1 MTMSLGQLLPNLR
14 APLAAIKPVH
24 LTLDSRAVSSG
35 DVFLAIPG
43 AANDGRAFVDQA
55 LNQGAA
61 AVLADAKD
69 GYASDNERVVSVTDL
84 RTKLPELARTFYG
97 DPSRHMALVAVTGTN
112 GKTSV
117 VDYTAQLLRHMGVAT
132 GTLGTLGARLSSAI
146 KEAAN
151 TTPDVVSINRTLAQ
165 WYAQGVRHVAME
177 ASSHALD
184 QGRMAGLTVH
194 SAAFTNLS
202 RDHLDYHGSEERYAR
217 AKLQLFTEFSPSYA
231 LFNADDAVAARVAGL
246 VSCPALGIS
255 LKDPNANVYVEV
267 LSAAPLTLGLRT
279 PMGSHNFSVNLS
291 GSFNAFNAV
300 LAIMLVVSLGY
311 SLADAVQAAEQLVP
325 VAGRMQRISNNQGV
339 SVVVDYAHTPD
350 ALSRALQALRPETQ
364 GKLVVVFGCGGDRD
378 RGKRALMARAAE
390 IHADTLIVTS
400 DNPRSEDPQAIIDEV
415 VAGLRSGAQQ
425 VPDRREAIHTAL
437 GLAQPGDT
445 VLIAGKGHEDY
456 QDIAGQ
462 RLPFSDAAVAQD
474 FYGEG
479 VA

>member
-24 LTLDSRAVSSG
+24 FTLDSRAVASG
-35 DVFLAIPG
+35 DVFLAVPG
-43 AANDGRAFVDQA
+43 AANDGRAFIDQA
-55 LNQGAA
+55 LNRGAA
-61 AVLADAKD
+61 AVLADAEG
-69 GYASDNERVVSVTDL
+69 GYASDSERVVTVSDL
-84 RTKLPELARTFYG
+84 RTKLPELARSFYG

-132 GTLGTLGARLSSAI
+132 GTLGTLGARLGSAI
-146 KEAAN
+146 TEAAN
-151 TTPDVVSINRTLAQ
+151 TTPDVVSINRTLAG
-165 WYAQGVRHVAME
+165 WLAGGVRHVAME

-184 QGRMAGLTVH
+184 QGRMAGLAVH

-202 RDHLDYHGSEERYAR
+202 RDHLDYHGNEAHYAQ
-217 AKLQLFTEFSPSYA
+217 AKLQLFTEFSVSYA
-231 LFNADDAVAARVAGL
+231 LFNADDAVAAQVAGL
-246 VSCPALGIS
+246 VDCPALGIS
-255 LKDPNANVYVEV
+255 FKDPNAGVYVQV

-279 PMGSHNFSVNLS
+279 PMGSHNLSVNLS

-300 LAIMLVVSLGY
+300 LAMMLVVSLGY
-311 SLADAVQAAEQLVP
+311 SLGDVVAAAQQLVP
-325 VAGRMQRISNNQGV
+325 VAGRMQRIANNQGV

-350 ALSRALQALRPETQ
+350 ALSRALEALRPETQ
-364 GKLVVVFGCGGDRD
+364 GKLIVVFGCGGDRD

-390 IHADTLIVTS
+390 AHADTLIVTS

-415 VAGLRSGAQQ
+415 VAGLRSHAQQ
-425 VPDRREAIHTAL
+425 VSDRREAIYTAL

-474 FYGEG
+474 FYGEV

>member
-24 LTLDSRAVSSG
+24 LTLDSRAVGSG

-55 LNQGAA
+55 LTQGAA
-61 AVLADAKD
+61 AVLADAEG
-69 GYASDNERVVSVTDL
+69 GYVSDNERVVTVADL
-84 RTKLPELARTFYG
+84 RAKLPELARTFYG
-97 DPSRHMALVAVTGTN
+97 DPSRNMALVAVTGTN

-132 GTLGTLGARLSSAI
+132 GTLGTLGARLGSAI
-146 KEAAN
+146 AEAAN
-151 TTPDVVSINRTLAQ
+151 TTPDVMSINRTLAE
-165 WYAQGVRHVAME
+165 WLAQGVRHVAME

-184 QGRMAGLTVH
+184 QGRMTGLTVH

-217 AKLQLFTEFSPSYA
+217 VKLQLFSEFSLGYA
-231 LFNADDAVAARVAGL
+231 LFNADDTVAARVAQL
-246 VSCPALGIS
+246 VDCPALGIS
-255 LKDPNANVYVEV
+255 LKDPSADIYVDV
-267 LSAAPLTLGLRT
+267 LSAAPLTLSLRT
-279 PMGSHNFSVNLS
+279 PMGSHTFSVNLS

-311 SLADAVQAAEQLVP
+311 SLADTVQAAEQLLP

-364 GKLVVVFGCGGDRD
+364 GKLIVVFGCGGDRD
-378 RGKRALMARAAE
+378 RGKRALMAHAAE
-390 IHADTLIVTS
+390 THADTLIVTS
-400 DNPRSEDPQAIIDEV
+400 DNPRSEDPKAIIDEV
-415 VAGLRSGAQQ
+415 VAGLNRSARQ
-425 VPDRREAIHTAL
+425 VPDRREAIHAAL
-437 GLAQPGDT
+437 SLAQPGDT

-456 QDIAGQ
+456 QDVAGR
-462 RLPFSDAAVAQD
+462 RLPFSDAAVAQN
-474 FYGEG
+474 FYSEV